1 MPTFPSTGSSVP
13 SAHREK
19 RVFSLFWVVSILWL
33 ILGMHFFMHNPGGA
47 GLYLP
52 FNAWGWIFASLAI
65 GLGLWQITLRQRLVF
80 SPLQAGLWI
89 GALLLLLPMLYP
101 GFEFKDYAIPRLLGL
116 FAGLLF
122 LFGLYQWRFNRLQRD
137 RLLYL
142 ILIAIAIEAL
152 LGLVQFYLLT
162 PGNCIGYDT
171 KANRPYGI
179 FQQPNVMATF
189 MATGLALAIWLEL
202 RREGGRLLMA
212 LRYGVIVSA
221 ALLLVVLQSR
231 VGQLGGLLALLL
243 LTPQLHRQHLLSR
256 VLALVILAIA
266 IGLLSQYWM
275 AGVKRGLEIYQSG
288 GMRSV
293 YWPYAAKL
301 IAQAPWSGWGY
312 GSFESVFLHHYMAD
326 KALNPSMVQIEYN
339 LDHPH
344 NEFLYWAIEGG
355 IAPMV
360 GMVIM
365 GGAILWRLM
374 RVRWVNG
381 IALLALVT
389 PILLHTQTEYPLYHA
404 IVLWWLLLTLIYIID
419 SEIEETAMASCGV
432 SSWWD
437 VTYRPWLLL
446 RFMAIAI
453 PLLVVP
459 FMLTAIHT
467 AWVVTKYERGG
478 YKDPGLLLDIVNP
491 MAWLTRVEFD
501 VNSVRLMVGL
511 QTNNKVELEAYLKWG
526 QAFVRHT
533 PRANIYANMVIALDA
548 LGRTD
553 EASKI
558 RAEALKLYP
567 TEPLLTGSAATAVI
581 SGVDQSDKS
590 ILKNK

>member
-1 MPTFPSTGSSVP
+1 MTSTLRAFG
-13 SAHREK
+13 
-19 RVFSLFWVVSILWL
+19 VVSVLYWL
-33 ILGMHFFMHNPGGA
+33 LGMHFFMHNPGGA

-52 FNAWGWIFASLAI
+52 FNAWGWIFASLVMA
-65 GLGLWQITLRQRLVF
+65 LGLWQITLNQQLIA
-80 SPLQAGLWI
+80 SPLLTTLWLAG
-89 GALLLLLPMLYP
+89 LLLLLPMAYP
-101 GFEFKDYAIPRLLGL
+101 SFELKDYAIPRLLGL

-122 LFGLYQWRFNRLQRD
+122 LFCLYQWQLVRVSRD

-142 ILIAIAIEAL
+142 LLGSVAIESI

-162 PGNCIGYDT
+162 PGNWLGYDT
-171 KANRPYGI
+171 RANRPYGI
-179 FQQPNVMATF
+179 FQQPNVMASF
-189 MATGLALAIWLEL
+189 VATGLAMAIWLEQRCNTQLWL
-202 RREGGRLLMA
+202 RG
-212 LRYGVIVSA
+212 LRYGVILTSS
-221 ALLLVVLQSR
+221 LLLVVIQSR

-243 LTPQLHRQHLLSR
+243 LAPQLHRQHLLGR
-256 VLALVILAIA
+256 ILGLVLLGVLV
-266 IGLLSQYWM
+266 GLVSQYWVS
-275 AGVKRGLEIYQSG
+275 GVNRGMNEYLSG
-288 GMRSV
+288 GARSDI
-293 YWPYAAKL
+293 WPFTLHLLLKNWL
-301 IAQAPWSGWGY
+301 LGVGY
-312 GSFESVFLHHYMAD
+312 GGFEFTFFHTYTEARHLDPNVG
-326 KALNPSMVQIEYN
+326 MVIYN

-344 NEFLYWAIEGG
+344 NEFLYWAVEGG

-365 GGAILWRLM
+365 GGALLWRLAS
-374 RVRWVNG
+374 VRWVNAMG
-381 IALLALVT
+381 LLALVT

-419 SEIEETAMASCGV
+419 TEIEETNLASHGR

-437 VTYRPWLLL
+437 MECRPWLLL

-478 YKDPGLLLDIVNP
+478 YKEPTLLLDILNP

-511 QTNNKVELEAYLKWG
+511 QTNNKTELEAYLEWG

-533 PRANIYANMVIALDA
+533 PRANIYANMVIALNA
-548 LGRTD
+548 LGRTE
-553 EASKI
+553 EANVL
-558 RAEALKLYP
+558 RTEALKLYP
-567 TEPLLTGSAATAVI
+567 TEPLLTGAASQAVI
-581 SGVDQSDKS
+581 TGVDQSGKN
-590 ILKNK
+590 ITKNK